1 MNFVKEGGV
10 AGFLSRKL
18 FGKKDEEEKGINTYS
33 DGGGEVKEE
42 KKENKFMNF
51 VKGIGDSI
59 RNFDGRPGSRETKK
73 EEKKDEKETISTV
86 DYLNTLPPIEQGQL
100 VLDNQA
106 KWNKAF
112 QENKN
117 KYTQN
122 KKEFWDSMLKQFIVL
137 NADKT
142 KDLPPKM
149 LLEYTNRAKAL
160 REEKISP
167 EGPDDRYKLKSANID
182 EKGNIQ
188 FEAKDEYKD
197 ENTLNPIIESNN
209 KGLQSN
215 VFQPIDSSPTIIVAN
230 NDGGGE
236 IGDDQ
241 TVRVPANQP
250 NTQDSGE
257 LVMTDDPSS
266 FLKTIKNE
274 QLNIA
279 NSNILPHQVAQN
291 LK

>member
-1 MNFVKEGGV
+1 MCI
-10 AGFLSRKL
+10 R
-18 FGKKDEEEKGINTYS
+18 
-33 DGGGEVKEE
+33 
-42 KKENKFMNF
+42 
-51 VKGIGDSI
+51 DS
-59 RNFDGRPGSRETKK
+59 
-73 EEKKDEKETISTV
+73 
-86 DYLNTLPPIEQGQL
+86 
-100 VLDNQA
+100 
-106 KWNKAF
+106 
-112 QENKN
+112 
-117 KYTQN
+117 
-122 KKEFWDSMLKQFIVL
+122 
-137 NADKT
+137 
-142 KDLPPKM
+142 
-149 LLEYTNRAKAL
+149 TNRAKAL